1 MSKRHRL
8 PTLSAAVLAALLIT
22 GCGSS
27 GGSSGG
33 KDLGALAGVNAV
45 SSPADRQARR
55 TAAKSAQVNTAQ
67 LRYLDRLAERRT
79 AQGLPLPASLRVA
92 QRRGRYAEK
101 NDVVTTTKKLVDAVT
116 NPFTR
121 FIPFIGRSGNTL
133 NNRQTSS
140 ADSAKSVSAFK
151 P

>member
-1 MSKRHRL
+1 MSTRHRL
-8 PTLSAAVLAALLIT
+8 PTLSAAVFAALLIT

-27 GGSSGG
+27 GGGSGG

-45 SSPADRQARR
+45 SSPTQRQARR
-55 TAAKSAQVNTAQ
+55 SAAKAAQVNTSQ

-79 AQGLPLPASLRVA
+79 ARGLPLPASLRVA
-92 QRRGRYAEK
+92 QRRGKYSDEK
-101 NDVVTTTKKLVDAVT
+101 DVVTTTKKLVNVLT
-116 NPFTR
+116 NPITR
-121 FIPFIGRSGNTL
+121 LIPFTNRGGSTL
-133 NNRQTSS
+133 TNSQTSS